1 MYCPNCG
8 HNNNELAT
16 RCSACGSLLPHKP
29 APQESAKQPDGA
41 NSAEPPTQER
51 QERQP
56 PTIDLGPM
64 DQRGPSSSEST
75 EEHTAKREP
84 VSDDSPQPEKG
95 AEPQFREVKRVA
107 GRYAHAKRNRF
118 LAFLQDHQRA
128 LGIGIAAVVIVVM
141 AAVWFLVNLNN
152 GPATSQIEA
161 DLSALAPTYTYTGG
175 TYGPDLDVPLSKVNV
190 TKREASQS
198 SGGLSPSEGV
208 GAGVFDVNAELT
220 YDDGKIQAVHNV
232 SGTYVRSEDGW
243 VLTGELGDQ
252 GLSLSARSGVDE
264 EKVLANMEPVLNAAS
279 SGKAPLADIYADGKF
294 SIAGNSFEPNGD
306 KDAATDD
313 VVVHCER
320 ENGFSTYG
328 GNVTAHFA
336 FESGEWHLRSAE
348 ADAGATIPTFNQL
361 MGTWTGSMVKQ
372 TADVGSCFGAKDNPV
387 SINIT
392 SVGDSSAG
400 GGQVQGTITC
410 LAHYHEQL
418 KSDQSTNA
426 NDVLVEDLAFWGAIS
441 TEYDSTTGS
450 SLNITCSTAGEPRG
464 KISFVLSFGTTDDP
478 SAAIAR
484 VTTTHE
490 YQDYVL
496 YLFPRQT
503 TARFTD
509 TYVLTHT
516 N

>member
-16 RCSACGSLLPHKP
+16 RCSACGAQLTREQAANKP
-29 APQESAKQPDGA
+29 VAQAESTP
-41 NSAEPPTQER
+41 NTEPPT

-56 PTIDLGPM
+56 PTIDLGPT
-64 DQRGPSSSEST
+64 DHRGPVPADST
-75 EEHTAKREP
+75 EEHTARREP
-84 VSDDSPQPEKG
+84 VSDESPQPEQG
-95 AEPQFREVKRVA
+95 AEPQFREVKRAA
-107 GRYAHAKRNRF
+107 GRYAKAKRNRF

-128 LGIGIAAVVIVVM
+128 LGFGIAATVIVVM

-161 DLSALAPTYTYTGG
+161 DLSALAPAYTYAGG
-175 TYGPDLDVPLSKVNV
+175 AYGPDLDVPLSKVNV

-198 SGGLSPSEGV
+198 PTGISPSEGV
-208 GAGVFDVNAELT
+208 GPGVFDVNAEMV
-220 YDDGKIQAVHNV
+220 YDDGKVQAVHNV
-232 SGTYVRSEDGW
+232 SGTYVRSDDGW

-252 GLSLSARSGVDE
+252 GLTLSARSGVDE
-264 EKVLANMEPVLNAAS
+264 AKVIANMEPILSAAS
-279 SGKAPLADIYADGKF
+279 PSKVSLGDIYAGGSF
-294 SIAGNSFEPNGD
+294 SVVGNSFEPAPNN
-306 KDAATDD
+306 DAATDD
-313 VVVHCER
+313 VVIRCER
-320 ENGFSTYG
+320 ENGFSSYS
-328 GNVTAHFA
+328 GNVTARFV

-348 ADAGATIPTFNQL
+348 ADASATVPSFNHL

-392 SVGDSSAG
+392 SVGDPSAG

-418 KSDQSTNA
+418 KSDQSTNPD
-426 NDVLVEDLAFWGAIS
+426 DVLVEELAFWGTIS
-441 TEYDSTTGS
+441 TEYDSNTGS

-464 KISFVLSFGTTDDP
+464 KISFVLSFGTADDP

-509 TYVLTHT
+509 TYVLTHSS
-516 N
+516 